1 VLVGINLLREG
12 LDIPECALVA
22 ILDADKEGFL
32 RSETSLI
39 QTIGRAARNVD
50 GRVIMYADR
59 ITGSMERAIGE
70 TDRRRA
76 KQRAYNQTHG
86 ITPATIRKNV
96 ADIMAGAYAG
106 DTDMGRVTATVD
118 RALIG
123 ANLQAHL
130 EGLRKEMLKAAENLE
145 FEEAARIR
153 DEVRRLEAV
162 DLAVAD
168 DPLAR
173 QSEVEARVAAAGAHS
188 SARSSSGRPGTR
200 TYKGKRRRRKGP

>member
-1 VLVGINLLREG
+1 
-12 LDIPECALVA
+12 
-22 ILDADKEGFL
+22 
-32 RSETSLI
+32 
-39 QTIGRAARNVD
+39 
-50 GRVIMYADR
+50 MYADR

-70 TDRRRA
+70 TERRRA
-76 KQRAYNQTHG
+76 KQRAYNVTHS
-86 ITPATIRKNV
+86 ITPSTIRKNV
-96 ADIMAGAYAG
+96 ADIMEGAYQG
-106 DTDMGRVTATVD
+106 DTDMGRVTATID
-118 RALIG
+118 RAMVG

-153 DEVRRLEAV
+153 DEIRRLEAV

-173 QSEVEARVAAAGAHS
+173 QSAVEERVAAGARP

-200 TYKGKRRRRKGP
+200 AFKGKGRRRKGP